1 MEKLLTF
8 INSIDFI
15 LAVVMLLGGRIISGY
30 KFGYLKSRRT
40 KFLLFSL
47 LAGVLYVGAM
57 IFDGRSFIGQ
67 ATNFLIT
74 FLFVN
79 TFYGLLFKRV
89 FEYIE
94 GIFPRLAGP
103 AYRDG
108 EDDDDDDGGP
118 GSNPTN
124 PPPPPPGP

>member
-1 MEKLLTF
+1 MEKLLQF

-15 LAVVMLLGGRIISGY
+15 LAAVMLLGGRIISGY
-30 KFGYLKSRRT
+30 HFARLKSRRT

-47 LAGVLYVGAM
+47 ITGALYIAAN
-57 IFDGRSFIGQ
+57 IFDGDTFAGR

-79 TFYGLLFKRV
+79 TFYQLLFKRL
-89 FEYIE
+89 FEYVE
-94 GIFPRLAGP
+94 RLFPSLVGP
-103 AYRDG
+103 AG
-108 EDDDDDDGGP
+108 KAEDDEDAGP

-124 PPPPPPGP
+124 PPPPPPGT

>member
-1 MEKLLTF
+1 MEKLLEF

-15 LAVVMLLGGRIISGY
+15 LAAVMLLGGRIISGY
-30 KFGYLKSRRT
+30 HFARLKSRRT

-47 LAGVLYVGAM
+47 IMGALYIAATVLDGGTFVG
-57 IFDGRSFIGQ
+57 R

-79 TFYGLLFKRV
+79 TFYQLLFKRL
-89 FEYIE
+89 FEYVE
-94 GIFPRLAGP
+94 SVFPKLAGP

-108 EDDDDDDGGP
+108 EDDDDGGP

>member
-30 KFGYLKSRRT
+30 QFARLKSRRT

-47 LAGVLYVGAM
+47 FTGILYVGAM
-57 IFDGRSFIGQ
+57 LFDGREFVGQ

-79 TFYGLLFKRV
+79 TFYQLLFKRL

-94 GIFPRLAGP
+94 SIFPKLAGP

-108 EDDDDDDGGP
+108 EDDDDGGP

>member
-1 MEKLLTF
+1 MEKLLQF

-15 LAVVMLLGGRIISGY
+15 LAAVMLLGGRIISGY
-30 KFGYLKSRRT
+30 HFGRLKSRRT

-47 LAGVLYVGAM
+47 FTGLLYVAAT
-57 IFDGRSFIGQ
+57 IFDGETFAGR

-79 TFYGLLFKRV
+79 TFYSLLFKRL
-89 FEYIE
+89 FEYVE
-94 GIFPRLAGP
+94 SIFPALKGP
-103 AYRDG
+103 AARDQ
-108 EDDDDDDGGP
+108 DDDEGP

-124 PPPPPPGP
+124 PPPPPSGT